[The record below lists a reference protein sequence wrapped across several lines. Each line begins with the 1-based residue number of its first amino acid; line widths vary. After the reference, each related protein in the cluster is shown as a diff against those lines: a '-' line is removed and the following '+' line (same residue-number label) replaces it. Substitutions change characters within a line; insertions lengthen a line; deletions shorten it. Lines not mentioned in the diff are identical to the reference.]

1 MANLTA
7 STLLPILRDRI
18 AHLADTLA
26 ELRHRVR
33 EAVAVEMGRIVSE
46 TVRDL
51 LTDLLRRSA
60 VDPDATDDPRTAH
73 TARHDDWTNDD
84 KLDRGAGCGADRP
97 PRGKGGVHRPRMVPP
112 RSGECGEAGQWPGK
126 ILCVGDQPHGVV
138 TLPSTRVASKS
149 TERTNFRR
157 KVNSQGL
164 HRHGYQS
171 SDSTN

>member
-51 LTDLLRRSA
+51 LTDLLRR
-60 VDPDATDDPRTAH
+60 DPADRESLAYHRLTPDPRHEAWADEISDLEPAPVAEDPAPDRTGSRFWPAVLSFGLTVARWLFRHKTGWWPISGFGSRVVESPLVRHPLTRSSFDAVATAAELVRL
-73 TARHDDWTNDD
+73 TAPTTT
-84 KLDRGAGCGADRP
+84 RP
-97 PRGKGGVHRPRMVPP
+97 
-112 RSGECGEAGQWPGK
+112 
-126 ILCVGDQPHGVV
+126 
-138 TLPSTRVASKS
+138 
-149 TERTNFRR
+149 
-157 KVNSQGL
+157 
-164 HRHGYQS
+164 
-171 SDSTN
+171 